1 MSGDLTHRA
10 WPDVETDQLLLV
22 PLGSCEQHGP
32 HLPLNTDTGI
42 AQALAGQV
50 ARQLQQQGIRSV
62 VAPPLA
68 FGSSGEHQDFP
79 GTLSIGT
86 DALRHVL
93 VEMVRSASTWC
104 ARILY
109 VNGHGGN
116 VDAVRAA
123 VGQMRDEGHDVAWID
138 CAVPGGDAHAGHTE
152 TSLMLVL
159 DPEHVG
165 CHEQVQ
171 GNTEPLETLLP
182 RLRSVGIAA
191 VSASGVLG
199 DARKASA
206 EHGRHLLDAVAADMT
221 QAVVAWRVDG
231 TGRLTGEDH
240 TPRDTPRS

>member
-32 HLPLNTDTGI
+32 HLPLSTDTVIANALADQI
-42 AQALAGQV
+42 AQRLEQ
-50 ARQLQQQGIRSV
+50 RGIQHA

-68 FGSSGEHQDFP
+68 YGSSGEHQDFP

-86 DALRHVL
+86 DALRQVL
-93 VEMVRSASTWC
+93 IEIVRSASTWC
-104 ARILY
+104 DRILF

-116 VDAVRAA
+116 VDALGAA
-123 VGQMRDEGHDVAWID
+123 IGQMRGEGHDVAWID
-138 CAVPGGDAHAGHTE
+138 CAMPGGDAHAGHAE

-165 CHEQVQ
+165 SHVQVQ
-171 GNTEPLETLLP
+171 GNLEPIQTLLP
-182 RLRSVGIAA
+182 RLRSAGIAE
-191 VSASGVLG
+191 VSANGVLG

-206 EHGRHLLDAVAADMT
+206 EHGRHLLDAAAEGMTQVVAAWH
-221 QAVVAWRVDG
+221 VADS
-231 TGRLTGEDH
+231 GRLIGADH
-240 TPRDTPRS
+240 TPRDNPRS